1 MKSEV
6 CAAPD
11 GHGRAQEDHPHEAEP
26 RDLVV
31 PLEGRVHHVAAPDAE
46 EDVGHQHRHEHD
58 ADALD
63 EHGYFAAALASAMTR
78 SKSSLPTLL
87 STNFQTGCARSWNGR
102 RSLMSLT
109 CTPRAFICA
118 RPSASAL
125 TSSCRCC
132 AQATCMVSSMTF
144 LRSAGSASYFGLA
157 IAHTAAGY
165 ACSVRE

>member
-1 MKSEV
+1 MKAEV
-6 CAAPD
+6 RAAPH
-11 GHGRAQEDHPHEAEP
+11 GHRRAEKDHPHEGQAC
-26 RDLVV
+26 DLVV
-31 PLEGRVHHVAAPDAE
+31 PLEGGVHDVAAPDAQ
-46 EDVGHQHRHEHD
+46 EDVGDQHRHEHD
-58 ADALD
+58 AHALD
-63 EHGYFAAALASAMTR
+63 EHGYFAAARASAMTR

-132 AQATCMVSSMTF
+132 AHATCIVSSMTF
-144 LRSAGSASYFGLA
+144 LRSAGSASYFGFA

-165 ACSVRE
+165 AWSVRE